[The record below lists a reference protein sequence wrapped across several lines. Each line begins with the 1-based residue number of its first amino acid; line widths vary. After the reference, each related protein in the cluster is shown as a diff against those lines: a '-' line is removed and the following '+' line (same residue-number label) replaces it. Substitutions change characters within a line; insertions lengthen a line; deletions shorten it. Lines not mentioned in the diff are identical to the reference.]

1 MLKSV
6 FERFSKKAP
15 VALLFRGL
23 FARVFSPEKLNRI
36 FGENRFWQ
44 NESPLLFSTVVDVVG
59 AVVVRAKPS
68 VHASFISH
76 EEEVGVSKQA
86 FYDKLAGIEVP
97 VCEAM
102 VSECT
107 AELLA
112 LLAAA
117 KIKKPDLI
125 EGFHCYVI
133 DGKRLNGTEHR
144 LEVARFT
151 KSAPL
156 PGSIVAI
163 LDTRVELFVHAIFAP
178 DAYANERKMLAPY
191 MDKLEKGALYFA
203 DRNFCDG
210 PLIADFLK
218 AETFFVLRHHGRS
231 PSWRT
236 IVGCPKRK
244 VGTDPAGQ
252 AVHEQEIEVQ
262 LPDKSWIRLRR
273 TTVIL
278 ATPTRD
284 EDTELHLLTNL
295 PTPVSAVCISE
306 GYRGRWT
313 IEVCLGKIATSLNA
327 EINTLSYPRAC
338 LFCFCLGLLAFNM
351 ISTLKQLLSRYNK
364 TKQIPRLSDYYIAL
378 EIGESQLAFEI
389 CFDHAD
395 WLKLQRMTSAEFLQW
410 ISEIAKH
417 AKLTKYRSHT
427 RAPKKPPP
435 KRSSGKKRAHFSTHR
450 ALEDTLC

>member
-1 MLKSV
+1 MLKSI

-15 VALLFRGL
+15 VALLFRSL
-23 FARVFSPEKLNRI
+23 FARVFSPQKLNRI
-36 FGENRFWQ
+36 FSENRFWQ
-44 NESPLLFSTVVDVVG
+44 VESSLLFSTVVEIVG
-59 AVVVRAKPS
+59 SVVVRAKPS

-102 VSECT
+102 ISECT
-107 AELLA
+107 AELVA
-112 LLAAA
+112 LLSAAQ
-117 KIKKPDLI
+117 IKKPDLI
-125 EGFHCYVI
+125 EGYHCFVI
-133 DGKRLNGTEHR
+133 DGKRLDGTEHR
-144 LEVARFT
+144 LDVARFT

-156 PGSIVAI
+156 PGSIVGI
-163 LDTRVELFVHAIFAP
+163 LDTRVELFVHAIFDP

-191 MDKLEKGALYFA
+191 MTKFEKGALYFA
-203 DRNFCDG
+203 DSNFCDG
-210 PLIADFLK
+210 PLIAAFL
-218 AETFFVLRHHGRS
+218 ESNTFFVVRHHGRS
-231 PSWRT
+231 PSWRK
-236 IVGCPKRK
+236 IVGCPKRL
-244 VGTDPAGQ
+244 VGTDPAKQ
-252 AVHEQEIEVQ
+252 KVYEQEIEVQ

-273 TTVIL
+273 ITVVL

-284 EDTELHLLTNL
+284 GDTELHLLTNL
-295 PTPVSAVCISE
+295 PTRVSAPCISE

-313 IEVCLGKIATSLNA
+313 IEVCLGKIASALNA

-351 ISTLKQLLSRYNK
+351 ISTLKQLLTRYNK
-364 TKQIPRLSDYYIAL
+364 TKQIPKLSDYYIAL
-378 EIGESQLAFEI
+378 EIGESQLAFDI

-395 WLKLQRMTSAEFLQW
+395 WQKLQRMTSADFLQW
-410 ISEIAKH
+410 VSDIAKN
-417 AKLTKYRSHT
+417 AKLTKYRTHT

-450 ALEDTLC
+450 ALEEVL